1 MRISNIFLSLLI
13 SVALSS
19 TAFAGSSPNG
29 KPFIA
34 INDQI
39 IEVNG
44 AISSIEE
51 QIEELVASVDTLEER
66 VGANEQAIT
75 DLQDENEILAT
86 LIDQNATDIVTINGL
101 ISDLQAEN
109 DQLAIDIAA
118 NAGDIAALEA
128 RVGVNESLIASLQGA
143 IVNVNIALGTGLAN
157 LQGQINNNFALIGGL
172 QGQINNIN
180 ALLAAKQNIVNGSCS
195 PGSSIRQIFSN
206 GAVACE
212 YDNTG
217 SNSISRVTVSNS
229 TSGAAQGSW
238 QSVTVNCLSGYTVTG
253 GGFHMHDQ
261 TTQNSSPSGNG
272 WAVSTYN
279 NGSFSDLIVYA
290 NCIRLN

>member
-1 MRISNIFLSLLI
+1 MRISNILLSLLI
-13 SVALSS
+13 SAALSS

-51 QIEELVASVDTLEER
+51 QIEELVASVDNIEER

-75 DLQDENEILAT
+75 DLQDENAILET

-128 RVGVNESLIASLQGA
+128 RVAVNESMIASLQAA
-143 IVNVNIALGTGLAN
+143 IVDVNIALGTGLAD
-157 LQGQINNNFALIGGL
+157 LQGQIDNNLVLINAL
-172 QGQINNIN
+172 QGEISNIN
-180 ALLAAKQNIVNGSCS
+180 SLLAAKQNIISGTCS
-195 PGSSIRQIFSN
+195 PGYSIRQINTDGS
-206 GAVACE
+206 VACE
-212 YDNTG
+212 YDDTG
-217 SNSISRVTVSNS
+217 STSISRTVVSKYASNAS
-229 TSGAAQGSW
+229 AGAWQAETVYCPSGF
-238 QSVTVNCLSGYTVTG
+238 TITG
-253 GGFHMHDQ
+253 GGFHVHQ
-261 TTQNSSPSGNG
+261 KRWLNSYSAGNG
-272 WAVSTYN
+272 WHVSCYN
-279 NGSFSDLIVYA
+279 NGQWSDMIVYA
-290 NCIRLN
+290 NCIKLN